1 MIALFS
7 ESCDIFFQKKS
18 VFSFFSQIFFVYLQQ
33 RNTHSMN
40 IVEIM
45 AAVVI
50 AAVLLLICLVI
61 EFRHAINFPKDE
73 RYGDDCYESEDD

>member
-1 MIALFS
+1 MIFS
-7 ESCDIFFQKKS
+7 KKKS
-18 VFSFFSQIFFVYLQQ
+18 VFSFFSQIFSIYLQQ
-33 RNTHSMN
+33 RNKHHMN

-61 EFRHAINFPKDE
+61 EFRHAINLPKDE
-73 RYGDDCYESEDD
+73 RYGDDCYESDDE